1 MLAADGDIDGLT
13 DSADVHICVCDKL
26 TDGLEL
32 PDRAMLPDAT
42 RVTVSDGDKVMDSDC
57 VRDESGLAG
66 READMLRDVLTD
78 GVTPPARRDALTDGD
93 TAPPIAL
100 AERERDGER
109 ERDVDGL
116 ADALTSSHCT

>member
-1 MLAADGDIDGLT
+1 MMAPAGHVTVVIV
-13 DSADVHICVCDKL
+13 ADVVPELHAVEYRPREAE
-26 TDGLEL
+26 TD
-32 PDRAMLPDAT
+32 
-42 RVTVSDGDKVMDSDC
+42 
-57 VRDESGLAG
+57 GLAG
-66 READMLRDVLTD
+66 READRLRDLLTD

-116 ADALTSSHCT
+116 ADALTSLHCT